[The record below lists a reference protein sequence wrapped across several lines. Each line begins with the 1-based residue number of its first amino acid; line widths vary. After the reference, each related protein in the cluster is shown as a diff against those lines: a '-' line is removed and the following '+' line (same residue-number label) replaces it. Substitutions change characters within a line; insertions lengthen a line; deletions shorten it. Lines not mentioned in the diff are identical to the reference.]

1 MPERLGASVDL
12 EGSHV
17 PYLSFFRK
25 RSKCEGTCS
34 APPIFLHS
42 LFGQTLPLDAGFLNF
57 LSILAERNANAT
69 ATARATPRRASRQIS
84 SHRATMSHT
93 WFVRLPP
100 QLDDHSR
107 IDDAAL
113 LAGLRGGVVAEK
125 PITVVAEQRL
135 DCARPDPNDHNHAC
149 AVERRGVFRSMRV
162 GGRDGSG
169 IERFQ
174 LHTESDDG
182 ELKPVSRSWRQFEFI
197 PRQEG
202 AFIFTQTGSPNLLFS
217 TIPTKGSKTGSMVFL
232 FGSCSAAVN
241 SFAIDANGSVVVA
254 GAQDGSLAVWKISD
268 GKKVGAISG
277 AHEGGVRAVT
287 FLSPTCVVSAGADGT
302 VRIWHV
308 SGDPRLRMLH
318 RMAAGD
324 SPLTAIAAWA
334 QEGVAHQFLAAG
346 ADDGTVYA
354 WKAKAPVNVDGEMR
368 WEPTTVSHHLQ
379 GKEVVE
385 LSFRG
390 DGAALIAG
398 ACDERQ
404 LGAGEVRLFE
414 TEHWTL
420 VASQPYSS
428 HVVACMYSRSK
439 LIVDLVLVCSAAGSP
454 RLFEGRLVPAVSAPL
469 RDRGL
474 GSDMPP
480 QPLGHGLPGPLTNR
494 DGDGIRIVRSTDS
507 DDENDPRDH
516 PPPIPAKKMMD
527 PTPEAPKPVLRPAFR
542 RSGKYH
548 AEPRATPA
556 ERATRLVA
564 QMAAD
569 AMANAPVISD
579 DDHDDDV
586 ENQGDPY
593 DGLVGVEGA
602 ETILAKPTLMSS
614 RPILHRSALIPFA
627 VFDRDT
633 ELQHH
638 MAPLGIS
645 GREEAA
651 KVADTHVRAMAAAN
665 MNLAFPRNGRRFEGL
680 AQIPKASV
688 PTKAKRMVG
697 KQLDPRWLAVRDIK
711 PRMED
716 MWVAARREPQ
726 VCSTEGCSSSLLMP
740 PSKGVEY

>member
-1 MPERLGASVDL
+1 MAIFSPSFRSVGRFSKINEAKCTAS
-12 EGSHV
+12 STT
-17 PYLSFFRK
+17 R
-25 RSKCEGTCS
+25 R
-34 APPIFLHS
+34 
-42 LFGQTLPLDAGFLNF
+42 
-57 LSILAERNANAT
+57 
-69 ATARATPRRASRQIS
+69 TARESWS
-84 SHRATMSHT
+84 YRATMSHT

-100 QLDDHSR
+100 KLDDISR

-113 LAGLRGGVVAEK
+113 LNGLRGGVVAEK

-149 AVERRGVFRSMRV
+149 AVERRGIFRSMRV

-174 LHTESDDG
+174 LHTEADDG
-182 ELKPVSRSWRQFEFI
+182 DLKPVSRSWRQFEFI

-202 AFIFTQTGSPNLLFS
+202 AFVFTQTGSPNLLFS

-241 SFAIDANGSVVVA
+241 SFAIDASGSVVVA

-268 GKKVGAISG
+268 GKKIGAISG
-277 AHEGGVRAVT
+277 AHEGGVRAVA
-287 FLSPTCVVSAGADGT
+287 FLSPTCVVSAGADNT
-302 VRIWHV
+302 VRIWQV
-308 SGDPRLRMLH
+308 SADPRLRMLH

-324 SPLTAIAAWA
+324 APLTAIAAWG
-334 QEGVAHQFLAAG
+334 QEGEAHQFLAAG
-346 ADDGTVYA
+346 GDDGTVYA
-354 WKAKAPVNVDGEMR
+354 WKANSLVSVEGEMR
-368 WEPTTVSHHLQ
+368 WVPTTVSHHLQ
-379 GKEVVE
+379 GKEVAE

-398 ACDERQ
+398 SRDSRQ
-404 LGAGEVRLFE
+404 LGGGEVRLFE
-414 TEHWTL
+414 TEHWTV

-428 HVVACMYSRSK
+428 HVVACMYSRSE

-454 RLFEGRLVPAVSAPL
+454 RLMEGRLVPAVSAPL

-474 GSDMPP
+474 GGDMPP
-480 QPLGHGLPGPLTNR
+480 QPLGHGLLGPAGGR
-494 DGDGIRIVRSTDS
+494 DGNGIRIVSPTGS
-507 DDENDPRDH
+507 DDESDPRDH

-542 RSGKYH
+542 RSGKYLT
-548 AEPRATPA
+548 ESRVSPA
-556 ERATRLVA
+556 ERATRLA
-564 QMAAD
+564 AEMASDIMAD
-569 AMANAPVISD
+569 APVTSD
-579 DDHDDDV
+579 DDEYEDDDA
-586 ENQGDPY
+586 ENQGDPN
-593 DGLVGVEGA
+593 DVLGGVEGA

-614 RPILHRSALIPFA
+614 RPILHRHALIPFA
-627 VFDRDT
+627 VYDRDT

-651 KVADTHVRAMAAAN
+651 KVADTHVRAMAASN

-680 AQIPKASV
+680 AQIPKADV

-697 KQLDPRWLAVRDIK
+697 KQLDPKWLAVRDIK

-726 VCSTEGCSSSLLMP
+726 VCSTEGWSSSTLLMP
-740 PSKGVEY
+740 PSEGVEY